1 MYSFPPS
8 FFPGETLQKF
18 VHFIGLLKESS
29 HGLIS
34 QFYQKKMQ
42 NFIMSGFL
50 DESTIDF
57 IRFYKLENWSSS
69 GLAVQQLISSEDTL
83 KFLKNLFELVLL
95 LK

>member
-1 MYSFPPS
+1 MYSFSPS
-8 FFPGETLQKF
+8 FFPGETLQKL
-18 VHFIGLLKESS
+18 VHFIDLLKASA

-42 NFIMSGFL
+42 NFILSGFL
-50 DESTIDF
+50 GESTTDF
-57 IRFYKLENWSSS
+57 IRFYKLESWSSS
-69 GLAVQQLISSEDTL
+69 GLAGQQLISSEDTL